1 MTLIIPKNF
10 IIKVGCM
17 NSVWTVEYFQE
28 TDEFIKWFESL
39 EEDAAESVYKE
50 LGLLETFGNML
61 RLPHS
66 KALGDKLFELR
77 ERRFGY
83 RIYYTFQGN
92 KVIVVLAA
100 GNKSTQEKDI
110 KVARKRIDVLVKRE
124 VKK

>member
-1 MTLIIPKNF
+1 MKPA
-10 IIKVGCM
+10 
-17 NSVWTVEYFQE
+17 WTIEYYLE
-28 TDEFIKWFESL
+28 TDEIIKWFESL
-39 EEDAAESVYKE
+39 EEEAAESVYKE

-83 RIYYTFQGN
+83 RVYYTFQGN
-92 KVIVVLAA
+92 KVIILLTA
-100 GNKSTQEKDI
+100 GDKSTQEKDI